1 MHALVDWLYEGLNI
15 AKEVLDVLTR
25 LLVFVW
31 VAVGTVLLVGWL
43 L

>member
-1 MHALVDWLYEGLNI
+1 MRGLLGWIYEGLSV

-25 LLVFVW
+25 FLVFVW